1 MRFKRLLGTASLA
14 GAIMLAAAAA
24 PAQASGLHWFQGQ
37 TPTITNNGSVVE
49 ATGQVAG
56 AGTSIVATLTV
67 HYTFPTLCFN
77 PGSDTGP
84 VPGQSGSGTASGSQT
99 VQAIHGNAAFDV
111 SVPVPTNNT
120 PPPHACPNPK
130 WTAIVGPP
138 TVSSATVTVNSS
150 NGGTLSYTRTF

>member
-1 MRFKRLLGTASLA
+1 MGFKKLLGTASLA
-14 GAIMLAAAAA
+14 GTIMLAAAAA
-24 PAQASGLHWFQGQ
+24 PALASGLHWFQGQ
-37 TPTITNNGSVVE
+37 TPTVTTNGDEVH

-67 HYTFPTLCFN
+67 HYTFPTVCFN

-84 VPGQSGSGTASGSQT
+84 VPGKSGTGTASGSQT
-99 VQAIHGNAAFDV
+99 VQAIHGNAAFDIL
-111 SVPVPTNNT
+111 VPVPANNT
-120 PPPHACPNPK
+120 PPPHACPNNK

-150 NGGTLSYTRTF
+150 NGGSLSYTKNF